1 MKPSNLLSIYQGGQA
16 LASLGKAAE
25 HRYKVLKSHELA
37 TMRAFCDSLKA
48 EGCTVA
54 DLDGFF
60 AGYAI
65 DRISKE
71 FDLLRFGCDC
81 IVNIELKAPLRR
93 ANKEEKILRQ
103 MRTNHHYLSFLG
115 RPLHLFTYV
124 DKDGFYAYCPDTH
137 SLRPSSA
144 AEIAALLHRQTL
156 DENADP
162 DQLFV
167 PSNYLI
173 SPFADT
179 ERFLQGEYFLT
190 TTQQSV
196 KDDVFRT
203 LRHQPGTCFLLSAAA
218 GTGKTLLL
226 YDIIKSVRAQ
236 GGSAALLH
244 TAPLSKS
251 QLYFRCRLGWA
262 IHSLSDVHPAPLC
275 SRFPLLLIDD
285 AQHLSS
291 ADLDALAHAAQTSGT
306 TLLLAY
312 EAIPELHLDPA
323 ASSRVLLSAHY
334 PELPLR
340 STALS
345 AKIRINSALSAFIS
359 NLFHIGAVP
368 LHNTSD
374 CVSLDYLYEAA
385 DLRAYASHLTS
396 HGWTLL
402 TNAAAGPG
410 FSLADCDAIDLRHAA
425 GREHNRVA
433 VILDR
438 RFFYDPAGHLQTT
451 DQTSA
456 ALRALYRIVTRTN
469 DQLKLIL
476 YNNPPLYLALLKM
489 LEEN

>member
-25 HRYKVLKSHELA
+25 RRYKVLKSHELA

-71 FDLLRFGCDC
+71 FDLLRFGRDC
-81 IVNIELKAPLRR
+81 ILNIELKAPLRR

-124 DKDGFYAYCPDTH
+124 DKDGFYAYCPDSH

-144 AEIAALLHRQTL
+144 AEIAALLHRQSL
-156 DENADP
+156 DADADP

-167 PSNYLI
+167 PANYLI
-173 SPFADT
+173 SPFSDT

-203 LRHQPGTCFLLSAAA
+203 QRRQPGTCFLLSAAA

-226 YDIIKSVRAQ
+226 YDIVKSVRAQ

-244 TAPLSKS
+244 AAPLSKS
-251 QLYFRCRLGWA
+251 QLHFRRRLGWA
-262 IHSLSDVHPAPLC
+262 IHSLGDVHPVALC

-285 AQHLSS
+285 TQHLSS

-312 EAIPELHLDPA
+312 EAIPELHLDPS
-323 ASSRVLLSAHY
+323 ASSRAFLSARH

-345 AKIRINSALSAFIS
+345 AKIRTNGALAAFIS

-368 LHNTSD
+368 LHNSD
-374 CVSLDYLYEAA
+374 CVSIDYLYEAA

-402 TNAAAGPG
+402 TNTAAGPG
-410 FSLADCDAIDLRHAA
+410 LSLDDCGAIDLRHAA

-456 ALRALYRIVTRTN
+456 ALRALYRIVTRTS

-489 LEEN
+489 LEEE